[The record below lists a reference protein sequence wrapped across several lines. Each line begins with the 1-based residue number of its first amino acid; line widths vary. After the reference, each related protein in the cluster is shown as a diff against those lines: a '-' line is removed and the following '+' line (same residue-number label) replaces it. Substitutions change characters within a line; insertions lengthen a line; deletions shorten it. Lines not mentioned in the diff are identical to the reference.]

1 MVTAVTSFT
10 RSGVADWLVQRVS
23 AVILLAFF
31 GYLAYLFAGGLD
43 YPGWAE
49 LFERTWMKIFTL
61 LALLSLV
68 AHAWIGMWG
77 VLTDYLTERLLGPKG
92 NVLRI
97 GAQLLIALSLVIYAI
112 WGVQVIWG

>member
-1 MVTAVTSFT
+1 MVTAVTSFA

-31 GYLAYLFAGGLD
+31 GYLTYLILGGLD
-43 YPGWAE
+43 YATWSA
-49 LFERTWMKIFTL
+49 LFAQTWMKVFTL

-92 NVLRI
+92 NVMRI
-97 GAQLLIALSLVIYAI
+97 SLQLIIALALAVYAI